1 MEINIV
7 AHRDNLIDFINSFL
21 YKNELIFFYDKNYEQ
36 EGLVL
41 GNKINKYD
49 FIGKDILVNIGSICD
64 FNLRI
69 KSLCHRPLITDKVD
83 FIYMT
88 NFWVQN
94 ETKIVNT
101 SFMWTP
107 NKSLNA
113 KQYGNAL
120 IKSVKSNFNYG
131 MQTIDKRYVAYNE
144 MFRKYYWD
152 TEIASCINKLYY
164 NGGVIPICP
173 LYK

>member
-21 YKNELIFFYDKNYEQ
+21 NDNELIFFYDKNYEQ
-36 EGLVL
+36 EGVVL
-41 GNKINKYD
+41 GNRINKCD
-49 FIGKDILVNIGSICD
+49 FIGRDILVNIGSIYD
-64 FNLRI
+64 FNLKI
-69 KSLCHRPLITDKVD
+69 KPLRHRPLITDKVD

-101 SFMWTP
+101 SFIWTP
-107 NKSLNA
+107 NKSFNA

-120 IKSVKSNFNYG
+120 IKSVKSHFNYG
-131 MQTIDKRYVAYNE
+131 MQTIDNRYVAYNE
-144 MFRKYYWD
+144 MFRKYYWA
-152 TEIASCINKLYY
+152 TEISSCVDKLYY
-164 NGGVIPICP
+164 NGGVIPISP
-173 LYK
+173 LSK